1 MKELKELRLD
11 SNTLILDGHRVMSS
25 IIPQTYKDMDNDIAV
40 KGESVIEGAV
50 YARKLQIE
58 SGRLEVKGAM
68 MILDQLI
75 EDSGNSEEIKFHKA
89 VACSNMISMF
99 SNSKKFFCADLNAK
113 QIKLKNTIIAA
124 NLFGNDIIIENCI
137 ILGGIFATKSLQI
150 KDCVVGT
157 FNSPSVSL
165 DGKIFTLLPSVF
177 SVEPIVYSQSVR
189 LINLTLADWAA
200 LMKGQ
205 PELPDSGAIELNL
218 QQDTQTVTLTDK
230 EGNAVLWQT
239 YSVAA
244 KVLSADLLDYKKLQ
258 NHFLFSVGTLGEQLA
273 KPYMLDQ
280 MIPLDL
286 NSISAFF
293 YKILNGEIV
302 PKSLD
307 GKFSFA
313 EIKQHYAE

>member
-40 KGESVIEGAV
+40 KGESIIEGAV

-258 NHFLFSVGTLGEQLA
+258 NHFLFSV
-273 KPYMLDQ
+273 
-280 MIPLDL
+280 
-286 NSISAFF
+286 
-293 YKILNGEIV
+293 
-302 PKSLD
+302 
-307 GKFSFA
+307 
-313 EIKQHYAE
+313 